1 MTTASTENEVSG
13 GEAVLVGSTGP
24 ELVEHADKAK
34 TTATAKDEIL
44 NLTFRT

>member
-13 GEAVLVGSTGP
+13 GEAVLVGSMGP
-24 ELVEHADKAK
+24 ELVEHADNTK
-34 TTATAKDEIL
+34 TTATANDEYL

>member
-13 GEAVLVGSTGP
+13 GEAALVGSTGP
-24 ELVEHADKAK
+24 ELDEHADKTKA
-34 TTATAKDEIL
+34 TATANDEHL

>member
-24 ELVEHADKAK
+24 EFVEHADKAR
-34 TTATAKDEIL
+34 TTAKANDEYF